1 MKPFVAIGI
10 SVVLGLTNSVTA
22 QAASP
27 IQGAI
32 LTSDWSCISNQVLEG
47 KTLAESIVAKIKVD
61 SPRSSKKGLNT
72 TLKFERAELTT
83 ISGSWKSLLLSVRS
97 DGKTYSQKFYSING
111 DGVIKVGFQAT
122 FPTSIKNKLYFVINL
137 YEKTPKSA
145 LSAACSPTSSFPAP
159 TFSNQNPPAQKQ
171 NGNPVFNRI
180 NARIKELPVP
190 TKSTAPPPIEWI
202 LQDSSADSFQ
212 RVLLDQHLQLSNQY
226 PTLYRWDGVALG
238 VIGDLVTWTPSSPLL
253 TGQCT
258 RFISEVSNMW
268 RALSFLDKRLLAGTT
283 ECESKVLAAF
293 RPNPSNPIPD
303 GDLMAQEFG
312 GEIQMNSQ
320 RANPATAKIGRGALN
335 IPNWYLQGGQTAL
348 AFVAHVA
355 AKRTIDG
362 ASSKAFVNDECRNV
376 TLASMNFKA
385 GSGGIP
391 SSCVYSKGYATLQL
405 MIALYGWDA
414 PTAWFAGFT
423 NSEDFESAFKKAYG
437 DSLSDFNKL
446 ADSYWAYLDNPRN
459 ISPELL
465 ARLTL

>member
-1 MKPFVAIGI
+1 MKSFVAIVI
-10 SVVLGLTNSVTA
+10 SVALGLTNSLTA
-22 QAASP
+22 EAASP
-27 IQGAI
+27 IQGVL
-32 LTSDWSCISNQVLEG
+32 LTSDWSCISNKVLEG
-47 KTLAESIVAKIKVD
+47 KTLAESIVAKIKFD
-61 SPRSSKKGLNT
+61 SPRSTNKGGNT

-97 DGKTYSQKFYSING
+97 DSKTYSQKFYTVNG
-111 DGVIKVGFQAT
+111 DGALKLGFQAS
-122 FPTSIKNKLYFVINL
+122 FPTAIKNKLYFVINL
-137 YEKTPKSA
+137 YEKTPKSTI
-145 LSAACSPTSSFPAP
+145 SAACSPTSSFPEPSVSSQKP
-159 TFSNQNPPAQKQ
+159 TVQKQ

-180 NARIKELPVP
+180 NSRIKELPIP
-190 TKSTAPPPIEWI
+190 SKNTSLPSIDWI
-202 LQDSSADSFQ
+202 LQDSSFDSFQ
-212 RVLLDQHLQLSNQY
+212 RGLLEQHSQLSAQY
-226 PTLYRWDGVALG
+226 PTLYRWDGAALG
-238 VIGDLVTWTPSSPLL
+238 IIGDLVTWTPSSPLL

-258 RFISEVSNMW
+258 RFVSQVSDMW
-268 RALSFLDKRLLAGTT
+268 RALPFLEKRLLAGTT

-293 RPNPSNPIPD
+293 RPNPASPIPD

-320 RANPATAKIGRGALN
+320 RANPSTAQVGRGGLN
-335 IPNWYLQGGQTAL
+335 IPNWYLQGGQTAI

-376 TLASMNFKA
+376 TLDSMNIKA
-385 GSGGIP
+385 GTSGIP

-414 PTAWFAGFT
+414 PIAWFAGFS
-423 NSEDFESAFKKAYG
+423 NSEDFEKAFQKVYG

-459 ISPELL
+459 ISPGLL
-465 ARLTL
+465 SRLTL

>member
-1 MKPFVAIGI
+1 MKPLAVIVI
-10 SVVLGLTNSVTA
+10 SVVLGLTNSLTA

-27 IQGAI
+27 IQGVL
-32 LTSDWSCISNQVLEG
+32 LTSDWSCISNKVLEG
-47 KTLAESIVAKIKVD
+47 KSLAESIVAKIKFD
-61 SPRSSKKGLNT
+61 SPRSTNKAGNT

-97 DGKTYSQKFYSING
+97 DSKTYSRKFFTVNG
-111 DGVIKVGFQAT
+111 DGALKLGFQTT
-122 FPTSIKNKLYFVINL
+122 FPTANNKKLYFLINL

-145 LSAACSPTSSFPAP
+145 LSAACSPTSSIPEPPVSSQKP
-159 TFSNQNPPAQKQ
+159 TVQKQ
-171 NGNPVFNRI
+171 NGNPVFNRL
-180 NARIKELPVP
+180 NSRIKELPIP
-190 TKSTAPPPIEWI
+190 SKSTSLPSIDWI
-202 LQDSSADSFQ
+202 LQDSSFESFQ
-212 RVLLDQHLQLSNQY
+212 RGLLEQHSQLSDQY
-226 PTLYRWDGVALG
+226 PTLYRWDGAALG
-238 VIGDLVTWTPSSPLL
+238 IIGDLVTWTPSSPLV

-258 RFISEVSNMW
+258 RFVSQVSDMW
-268 RALSFLDKRLLAGTT
+268 RALPFLDKRLLAGTT

-293 RPNPSNPIPD
+293 RPNPAAPIPD

-320 RANPATAKIGRGALN
+320 RENPATARVGRGALN
-335 IPNWYLQGGQTAL
+335 IPNWYLQGGQTAI

-355 AKRTIDG
+355 AKRTTEG

-376 TLASMNFKA
+376 TLDSMNIKA
-385 GSGGIP
+385 GANGIP

-414 PTAWFAGFT
+414 PIAWFAGFS
-423 NSEDFESAFKKAYG
+423 NSEDFENAFQKAYG

-459 ISPELL
+459 ISPGLL
-465 ARLTL
+465 SRLTL

>member
-1 MKPFVAIGI
+1 MKPFAAIVI
-10 SVVLGLTNSVTA
+10 SVVLGLTNSLTA

-32 LTSDWSCISNQVLEG
+32 LTSDWSCISNKALEG
-47 KTLAESIVAKIKVD
+47 KTLAESIVAKIKFG
-61 SPRSSKKGLNT
+61 SPRLTKKSGNT
-72 TLKFERAELTT
+72 TLTFERAELTT
-83 ISGSWKSLLLSVRS
+83 ISGSWKSLLLAVRS
-97 DGKTYSQKFYSING
+97 DGKTYGQKFYTIDG
-111 DGVIKVGFQAT
+111 DGSFKLGFQTT
-122 FPTSIKNKLYFVINL
+122 FPTAVQKKLYFVINL
-137 YEKTPKSA
+137 HEKSPKST
-145 LSAACSPTSSFPAP
+145 LSAACSPTSSFPEP
-159 TFSNQNPPAQKQ
+159 SVSSQQPSAQKQ

-180 NARIKELPVP
+180 NSRIKELPVP
-190 TKSTAPPPIEWI
+190 SKSTSLPPIDWI
-202 LQDSSADSFQ
+202 LQDSSFDSFQ
-212 RVLLDQHLQLSNQY
+212 RGLLDQHSQLSAQY
-226 PTLYRWDGVALG
+226 PTRYRWDGSALG
-238 VIGDLVTWTPSSPLL
+238 VIGDFITWTPSSPLL

-258 RFISEVSNMW
+258 RFLTQVSDMW
-268 RALSFLDKRLLAGTT
+268 RALPFLDKRLLAGTT

-320 RANPATAKIGRGALN
+320 RANPATAQVGRGALN
-335 IPNWYLQGGQTAL
+335 IPNWYLQGGQTAI

-376 TLASMNFKA
+376 TLDSMNIKA
-385 GSGGIP
+385 GANGIP

-414 PTAWFAGFT
+414 PISWFAGFS
-423 NSEDFESAFKKAYG
+423 NSEDFENAFKKAFG

-446 ADSYWAYLDNPRN
+446 ADSYWAYLDNPRS
-459 ISPELL
+459 ISPGLL
-465 ARLTL
+465 SRLTL